1 VPCSL
6 KTSAAIG
13 TVEFTGLLIMFTSAC
28 ITVDPN
34 FPLLESD
41 SPGHNG
47 IFMAKVID
55 DRIYISFRLKA
66 QKIILAGA

>member
-1 VPCSL
+1 VIFL
-6 KTSAAIG
+6 DTAKK
-13 TVEFTGLLIMFTSAC
+13 LL
-28 ITVDPN
+28 
-34 FPLLESD
+34 SD
-41 SPGHNG
+41 QIDG